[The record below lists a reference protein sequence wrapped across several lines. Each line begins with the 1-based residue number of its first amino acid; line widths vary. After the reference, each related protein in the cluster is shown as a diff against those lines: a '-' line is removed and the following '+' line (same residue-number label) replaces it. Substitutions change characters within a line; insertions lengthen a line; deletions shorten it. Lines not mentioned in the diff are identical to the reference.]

1 MSEAFKWGVMENPR
15 TARDT
20 QFEAILSVIE
30 EEDLRGEELT
40 ASEIHDIAKDEVSL
54 SSPHEVATV
63 LGYHSE
69 DPDIDV
75 KEGSPYRYEF
85 Y

>member
-1 MSEAFKWGVMENPR
+1 MENPR

-20 QFEAILSVIE
+20 QFEAILGVIE
-30 EEDLRGEELT
+30 EEDLRGEKLT
-40 ASEIHDIAKDEVSL
+40 ASEIHEVAKDRVSL

>member
-1 MSEAFKWGVMENPR
+1 MENPR

-20 QFEAILSVIE
+20 QFEAILRVIE
-30 EEDLRGEELT
+30 EENLRGEELT
-40 ASEIHDIAKDEVSL
+40 ASEIHEIAGDEGSL

-63 LGYHSE
+63 LGYHSD
-69 DPDIDV
+69 DPVIEV

>member
-1 MSEAFKWGVMENPR
+1 MENPH

-20 QFEAILSVIE
+20 QFEAILRVIDE
-30 EEDLRGEELT
+30 EGLRGEELT
-40 ASEIHDIAKDEVSL
+40 ASDIHEVAKNEVSL

-63 LGYHSE
+63 LGYHSD
-69 DPDIDV
+69 DPIIEV

-85 Y
+85 C

>member
-1 MSEAFKWGVMENPR
+1 MMENPR

-30 EEDLRGEELT
+30 EEDLRGKELT
-40 ASEIHDIAKDEVSL
+40 ASEIHDLAKDEVQI

-63 LGYHSE
+63 LGYHSD
-69 DPDIDV
+69 DPAIEV

-85 Y
+85 C

>member
-1 MSEAFKWGVMENPR
+1 VSEAFKWGEMENPR

-20 QFEAILSVIE
+20 QFEAILGVID
-30 EEDLRGEELT
+30 EEDLRGQELT
-40 ASEIHDIAKDEVSL
+40 ASEIHDIAKDDASL

-63 LGYHSE
+63 LGHHSE
-69 DPDIDV
+69 DPDIEV

-85 Y
+85 R